1 MATTQL
7 KSIKIVRETSFGSL
21 SATTLE
27 PDPSIFDNAV
37 ELNCD
42 RASITSWGDAV
53 LNERDEPRN
62 TFGSIAPDPES
73 IPAAAGGLFRLRR
86 GDLNL
91 TMTPDGLGTGDPDN
105 DPLVWILDA
114 GWVPAWQP
122 THAAENAGSNVAVQ
136 TFDVSDGAD
145 WQLGGVVSITRVG
158 KKAEFSRIVEK
169 DTDTLGHSPAF
180 SAEADAGPSSVRP
193 CRTWS
198 SNPGTLGDSLAVELN
213 FDSFRQRVY
222 GIRPNALTIRGQNR
236 RAQFEFGLSAAIVVD
251 DHETV
256 DDLNA
261 TNVGAPPWR
270 SGGTVLHALGAEV
283 VMSNVINTNDAAY
296 PRIPG
301 RTTPAIDSWEIS
313 FTNTLDAVGA
323 GHSTSVLGMSEWEVV
338 DRQATATLSIDGQR
352 TGGDAFDGDLWSR
365 GYRNLAIGLGPGGA
379 NGSGAAVIFPAAHL
393 TADPG
398 KRNSGNPRVQTDL
411 AFSAGAVR
419 VDEGTATAST
429 GAAFL
434 IAMVQGAEVA

>member
-7 KSIKIVRETSFGSL
+7 RSVKIVRETSFGSL

-27 PDPSIFDNAV
+27 PDPSIFANAV

-42 RASITSWGDAV
+42 RASIVPWGDAV
-53 LNERDEPRN
+53 LNERDEPRS
-62 TFGSIAPDPES
+62 TFGSIAADPET
-73 IPAAAGGLFRLRR
+73 IPSAAGGLFRLRR
-86 GDLNL
+86 GDLSL
-91 TMTPDGLGTGDPDN
+91 TMTPDGLHTGDPDD

-122 THAAENAGSNVAVQ
+122 THAAENAASNVAVQ
-136 TFDVSDGAD
+136 TFDVTDGD
-145 WQLGGVVSITRVG
+145 QWQLGGVVSITRVG

-198 SNPGTLGDSLAVELN
+198 SNPGTLGDSLAMEFN
-213 FDSFRQRVY
+213 YDSARVRVY
-222 GIRPNALTIRGQNR
+222 GIRPNAMTIRGQGR

-251 DHETV
+251 DHDTV
-256 DDLNA
+256 DELA
-261 TNVGAPPWR
+261 GVNVVAPPWR

-283 VMSNVINTNDAAY
+283 VMSNVIDTEDAAY

-301 RTTPAIDSWEIS
+301 RVTPFVDSWEVS

-338 DRQATATLSIDGQR
+338 DRQATATFTVDGLR
-352 TGGDAFDGDLWSR
+352 TGGDAFDGDLWAR
-365 GYRNLAIGLGPGGA
+365 GYRNLALGLGPGGA
-379 NGSGAAVIFPAAHL
+379 NGSGACVIFPAAHL

-398 KRNSGNPRVQTDL
+398 KRNVGGARVATDL

-434 IAMVQGAEVA
+434 LAMVQGAEVA